1 MCTWQHSRQDRRLG
15 KSRLAHT
22 ACERGG
28 APVGVAP
35 EDVCD
40 DHDRLLDH
48 VVDLL
53 LDEVQEHVDA
63 ALCRPLQ
70 RHRAA
75 PNRAHSLF
83 MVQLGQVA
91 VSCSKHSTVKL
102 RVVSCL

>member
-28 APVGVAP
+28 A
-35 EDVCD
+35 
-40 DHDRLLDH
+40 LLDH